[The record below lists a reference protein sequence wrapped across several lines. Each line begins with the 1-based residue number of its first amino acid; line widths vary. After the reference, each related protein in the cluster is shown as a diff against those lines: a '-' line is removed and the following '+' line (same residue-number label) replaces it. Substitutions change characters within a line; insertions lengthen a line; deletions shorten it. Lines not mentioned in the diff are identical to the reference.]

1 MKPSAKELEHIIAAL
16 NWVGHVELPDDDLRW
31 LANEIAATLHG
42 ERDRCE
48 NCGHLHEVIIETQL
62 GDICETCISLISDEA
77 REAREAQED

>member
-1 MKPSAKELEHIIAAL
+1 MKLTVKELEHMIVAL
-16 NWVGHVELPDDDLRW
+16 NWTGHVELPDDDLRW
-31 LANEIAATLHG
+31 LASELAATMQG

-62 GDICETCISLISDEA
+62 GDICEACIGRIADEA